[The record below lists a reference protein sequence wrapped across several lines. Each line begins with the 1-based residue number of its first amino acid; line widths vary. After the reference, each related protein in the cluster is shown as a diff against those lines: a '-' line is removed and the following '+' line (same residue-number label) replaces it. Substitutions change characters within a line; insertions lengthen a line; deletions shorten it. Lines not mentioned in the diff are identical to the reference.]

1 MPTQRSTYDLKDARA
16 VHLIYQARRR
26 TGFPLIDVPHELTAH
41 PSSPINHFL
50 NLQDASSMDINAAR
64 TFLEIV
70 KTGSF
75 ANAAASLHITQTAVG
90 ARIRVLEQE
99 LGQALFV
106 RHKTGAQLTLPGQK
120 FLRFAIS
127 LVCLSEQAVRSIA
140 LPQGREIVVAIG
152 AELSISS
159 PLIPEWLKWM
169 HQHCPEFA
177 LSARIDSA
185 DRLIDCIQDGT
196 LDVAILYDA
205 PRRTGLIAEL
215 LFEEKL
221 VLARSSLSNGEGL
234 ADHVHIDWGDDFE
247 HAFRASYPATE
258 TSPIAISYG
267 PLALDYIL
275 AVGGTGYFRRGFI
288 RPYLEDGR
296 LSLVTNSPEFSYSA
310 YAVHSTAADESVIAR
325 VREGLRAATVSIA
338 F

>member
-1 MPTQRSTYDLKDARA
+1 
-16 VHLIYQARRR
+16 
-26 TGFPLIDVPHELTAH
+26 
-41 PSSPINHFL
+41 
-50 NLQDASSMDINAAR
+50 MDINAAR

-75 ANAAASLHITQTAVG
+75 ANAAVSLRITQTAVS

-106 RHKTGAQLTLPGQK
+106 RNKTGARLTLAGQQ
-120 FLRFAIS
+120 FQRFAIS
-127 LVCLSEQAVRSIA
+127 LVRLSEQALKSIA
-140 LPQGREIVVAIG
+140 LPKGREIVVAIG

-169 HQHCPEFA
+169 HQHCPELA
-177 LSARIDSA
+177 LSAHIDNA
-185 DRLIDCIQDGT
+185 DRLTDQVQDGS
-196 LDVAILYDA
+196 LDVAILYGA

-221 VLARSSLSNGEGL
+221 VLARSMAACDTD
-234 ADHVHIDWGDDFE
+234 ADNHVHIDWGDEFAD
-247 HAFRASYPATE
+247 AFRAAFPISTS
-258 TSPIAISYG
+258 SPIAISYG

-275 AVGGTGYFRRGFI
+275 SVGGSGYFRRGFI

-296 LSLVTNSPEFSYSA
+296 LVLVPNSPEFSYSA
-310 YAVHSTAADESVIAR
+310 YAVHSTKADEGIIAR
-325 VREGLRAATVSIA
+325 IRAGLRAATKA
-338 F
+338 MGL

>member
-1 MPTQRSTYDLKDARA
+1 
-16 VHLIYQARRR
+16 
-26 TGFPLIDVPHELTAH
+26 
-41 PSSPINHFL
+41 
-50 NLQDASSMDINAAR
+50 MDINAAR

-75 ANAAASLHITQTAVG
+75 ANAAASLHITQTAVS

-120 FLRFAIS
+120 FLRFATS
-127 LVCLSEQAVRSIA
+127 LVCLSEQAIRSIA
-140 LPQGREIVVAIG
+140 LPQGREIVVALG

-159 PLIPEWLKWM
+159 PLVPEWLKWM
-169 HQHCPEFA
+169 RQHCPEYA
-177 LSARIDSA
+177 LSVRIDSA
-185 DRLIDCIQDGT
+185 DRLVESIQDGV

-205 PRRTGLIAEL
+205 PRRTGLITEL

-221 VLARSSLSNGEGL
+221 VLAQSNSSNNAEF
-234 ADHVHIDWGDDFE
+234 AEHVHIGWGDDVD
-247 HAFRASYPATE
+247 HALRAAYPAAATYAV
-258 TSPIAISYG
+258 AISYG

-275 AVGGTGYFRRGFI
+275 AVGGSGYFRRGFI

-310 YAVHSTAADESVIAR
+310 YAVYSTAADENVFAR
-325 VREGLRAATVSIA
+325 VRKGLRAATNSIVL
-338 F
+338 